1 MPVPKLRPLDLV
13 AGEWQGRRA
22 VYARDYEGLL
32 ESPVLLPLPVF
43 LVALLLD
50 GRREIIDVQ
59 GEYARLTGGTILSG
73 WDLDRIIQDLDA
85 HHLLETPRLAQRR
98 RDVEQAY
105 RAAPHRAPA
114 HAGVSY
120 PADPADLAATLQ
132 GFLSAAESARPGGDG
147 GNGPRPRGLLA
158 PHIDFLRGGPTYGR
172 AYGAVGEIP
181 AGTCAVVVGVAHA
194 GPPAPFVL
202 TTKGYATPRRV
213 IEVDRPLLD
222 AVASRYPF
230 DAMAHEAVHR
240 SEHSIEFQVLFLD
253 HLAGG
258 RPLTI
263 LPVLCS
269 SFEPWCGR
277 ASPSQLGAVES
288 FIAALREA
296 IAEAGRPVMVVG
308 GVDLSHVGPRFGDA
322 EAVGPG
328 LAAAARADDLA
339 ALDQV
344 VAGDAEGFWRAVM
357 ADGNRRRV
365 CGLSAIYTVLRLL
378 APIRGHLLAYNQG
391 EDPAGGIVGFAAAVL
406 GEVRADDGE
415 GQSRRGVEPT

>member
-50 GRREIIDVQ
+50 GRREIIEVQ
-59 GEYARLTGGTILSG
+59 GEYARLTGGTILPRG
-73 WDLDRIIQDLDA
+73 DLDRIIQDLDA

-114 HAGVSY
+114 HAG
-120 PADPADLAATLQ
+120 
-132 GFLSAAESARPGGDG
+132 FLSAAAIGRPGGDG
-147 GNGPRPRGLLA
+147 DPTPARRPRGLLA

-194 GPPAPFVL
+194 GPPAPYVL
-202 TTKGYATPRRV
+202 TTKGYATPGRV

-230 DAMAHEAVHR
+230 DAMTHEAVHR
-240 SEHSIEFQVLFLD
+240 TEHSIEFQVLFLD

-269 SFEPWCGR
+269 SFEPLCGR
-277 ASPSQLGAVES
+277 ASPSQLGEVES
-288 FIAALREA
+288 FIAALRDA
-296 IAEAGRPVMVVG
+296 IAEAERPVIVVG

-322 EAVGPG
+322 EAVGPT

-339 ALDQV
+339 ALDRA
-344 VAGDAEGFWRAVM
+344 VAGDAEGFWQTVM

-378 APIRGHLLAYNQG
+378 APTRGHLLAYNQG
-391 EDPAGGIVGFAAAVL
+391 EDPAGGMVGFAAAVF
-406 GEVRADDGE
+406 GEVRADDGACA
-415 GQSRRGVEPT
+415 GSDG

>member
-1 MPVPKLRPLDLV
+1 
-13 AGEWQGRRA
+13 
-22 VYARDYEGLL
+22 
-32 ESPVLLPLPVF
+32 
-43 LVALLLD
+43 
-50 GRREIIDVQ
+50 
-59 GEYARLTGGTILSG
+59 
-73 WDLDRIIQDLDA
+73 
-85 HHLLETPRLAQRR
+85 
-98 RDVEQAY
+98 
-105 RAAPHRAPA
+105 APHRAPA

-120 PADPADLAATLQ
+120 PADPAALAATLE
-132 GFLSAAESARPGGDG
+132 GFLSAAAIGRPGGDG
-147 GNGPRPRGLLA
+147 DPARRPRGLLA

-194 GPPAPFVL
+194 GPPAPYVL
-202 TTKGYATPRRV
+202 TTKGYATPGRV

-230 DAMAHEAVHR
+230 DAMTHEAVHR
-240 SEHSIEFQVLFLD
+240 TEHSIEFQVLFLD

-269 SFEPWCGR
+269 SFEPLCGR
-277 ASPSQLGAVES
+277 ASPSQLGEVES
-288 FIAALREA
+288 FIAALRDA
-296 IAEAGRPVMVVG
+296 IAEAERPVIVVG

-322 EAVGPG
+322 EAVGPT

-339 ALDQV
+339 ALDRA
-344 VAGDAEGFWRAVM
+344 VAGDAEGFWQTVM

-378 APIRGHLLAYNQG
+378 TPTRGQLLAYNQG
-391 EDPAGGIVGFAAAVL
+391 EDPAGGMVGFAAAVF
-406 GEVRADDGE
+406 GEVRDRNARPYALERTAETVAVFDAPRVHRFVAEPAIWGYLVRMLTSFIRTETVTVFTKEGE
-415 GQSRRGVEPT
+415 RYRRRRFSTLNMEDMIALAGL